1 MKMYIGGFRAKIED
15 LSLESKDCCLDMRLT
30 PEDVRKKKSRRE
42 GVKLSQGIS

>member
-30 PEDVRKKKSRRE
+30 PEDVRKKNQEEK
-42 GVKLSQGIS
+42 VLS